1 METKNKEKRISILGE
16 FVDRNFEKEFIDNYL
31 GRTKRYFRPII
42 LALGIL
48 YMLFIIPD
56 YFVIKNHE
64 ILKVVLANRAIFL
77 LSIIVLF
84 IASKKVK
91 NYTKLAYWITIYEI
105 FAAISFLVILGQYDS
120 ANYLIQSFGVM
131 VMILG
136 IFLLPNKWVNTV
148 IASLLASTTFFIL
161 SLYYIKGIKPAEYYV
176 GLSYIIIVLV
186 LSSISSY
193 LSNYYNRKQ
202 YAYSRELLILSDRKS
217 TRLNSS
223 H

>member
-1 METKNKEKRISILGE
+1 METKKKENRISILGE
-16 FVDRNFEKEFIDNYL
+16 FADRNFEKEFIDNYL

-120 ANYLIQSFGVM
+120 ANYLIQSFPPECQSRHHSPQYKLYAHFEQASEKPLQ
-131 VMILG
+131 IQ
-136 IFLLPNKWVNTV
+136 IFLW
-148 IASLLASTTFFIL
+148 
-161 SLYYIKGIKPAEYYV
+161 E
-176 GLSYIIIVLV
+176 
-186 LSSISSY
+186 
-193 LSNYYNRKQ
+193 
-202 YAYSRELLILSDRKS
+202 
-217 TRLNSS
+217 
-223 H
+223 